1 MYTERTYRTWSG
13 RAAKARFK
21 VILGESDLDIQC
33 GADRRATALHR
44 LAAVRRDLKRHIARD
59 PAYRTSLVPVQVPDG
74 APEVVRVMADA
85 AARWNVGP
93 MAAVAGAIAELVGRA
108 IAGPGEPVIVENGG
122 DIYARTDGELR
133 CAVYAGERSPF
144 GDRLAFAVDARD
156 GVGVCTSSG
165 TVGPSLSFGRAD
177 ALVVIAA
184 SAAIAD
190 AAATAIANRIHSP
203 ADVGPVVEESSGGP
217 GLRGLVACCGDRLA
231 IWGELELVD
240 GERKRS

>member
-1 MYTERTYRTWSG
+1 
-13 RAAKARFK
+13 
-21 VILGESDLDIQC
+21 
-33 GADRRATALHR
+33 
-44 LAAVRRDLKRHIARD
+44 
-59 PAYRTSLVPVQVPDG
+59 
-74 APEVVRVMADA
+74 
-85 AARWNVGP
+85 
-93 MAAVAGAIAELVGRA
+93 
-108 IAGPGEPVIVENGG
+108 VIVENGG